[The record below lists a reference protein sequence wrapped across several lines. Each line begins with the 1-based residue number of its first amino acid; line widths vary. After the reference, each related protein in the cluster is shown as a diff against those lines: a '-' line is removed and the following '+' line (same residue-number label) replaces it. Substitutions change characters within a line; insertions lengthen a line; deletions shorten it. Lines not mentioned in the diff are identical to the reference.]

1 MHWAEEFC
9 RIFKSYTIVSTSN
22 FDAPE
27 LEGVAKFVDEG
38 TMVGWLANAMARGE
52 QTALERLS
60 EDGPYHAFLHFYHLD
75 KSNAAFHCS
84 EVRFSP
90 VTFRLAEHLRDAHHM
105 EALTSD
111 ELAHVL
117 TELHTYEE
125 DRGR

>member
-1 MHWAEEFC
+1 MYWAEEFC
-9 RIFKSYTIVSTSN
+9 RIFNGFVIESGHHAPVEGTRKS
-22 FDAPE
+22 
-27 LEGVAKFVDEG
+27 VDEG
-38 TMVGWLANAMARGE
+38 TLVGWFANAMARGE

-75 KSNAAFHCS
+75 KSNAAFHCAN
-84 EVRFSP
+84 VRFSP

-117 TELHTYEE
+117 MELHTYEE

>member
-1 MHWAEEFC
+1 MDSGDAMVWAEEFC
-9 RIFKSYTIVSTSN
+9 RIFKGYTITDSATMTL
-22 FDAPE
+22 DI
-27 LEGVAKFVDEG
+27 DEG
-38 TMVGWLANAMARGE
+38 NMVGWFANAMARGE

-75 KSNAAFHCS
+75 KSNAAFHCAN
-84 EVRFSP
+84 VRFSP

-117 TELHTYEE
+117 MELHTYEE